1 MKATRRLNI
10 KDWSGCL
17 FYNMTNINDFDK
29 RLLFVNDFKEC
40 KDGSAIFNTSYCE
53 ENNVPYCF

>member
-1 MKATRRLNI
+1 MKATRRLII

-17 FYNMTNINDFDK
+17 FYNMTNINDFDN

-40 KDGSAIFNTSYCE
+40 KD
-53 ENNVPYCF
+53 